1 MSFLISEI
9 LSFSCKIILNSS
21 NFKILIIFSEFDS
34 SPKLLTFF
42 YLYFFFFTFSGPETL
57 CCIFSSIV
65 LLYLI
70 YFSFLLKPSR
80 VFLLHAFLFPCWGSS
95 VEGEGERRRGEHLRQ
110 PLGPL
115 PRCHPPSVTSD
126 CPFST
131 HHTHPDEPSHKD

>member
-57 CCIFSSIV
+57 CCIILINCFA
-65 LLYLI
+65 LFYLFFI
-70 YFSFLLKPSR
+70 
-80 VFLLHAFLFPCWGSS
+80 S
-95 VEGEGERRRGEHLRQ
+95 VETITCIFVACLFISLLGLLCRGRRGKTERGAPQTAPRSSPPLSPPLSHLRLSLQ
-110 PLGPL
+110 
-115 PRCHPPSVTSD
+115 H
-126 CPFST
+126 
-131 HHTHPDEPSHKD
+131 PSHPS